1 MALFRAIVECVLLK
15 KKYIVAMTAEIFHII
30 YALYSRIKEICLL
43 KSAFAGS
50 KINFDTYLSIPKMHH
65 PSPPPTLLP
74 AKKQEVEFVLRL
86 IYRMP

>member
-30 YALYSRIKEICLL
+30 YAYSRIKEICLL

-50 KINFDTYLSIPKMHH
+50 KINFDTLFVDTKNA
-65 PSPPPTLLP
+65 PSLP
-74 AKKQEVEFVLRL
+74 SSNPSSREKTGS
-86 IYRMP
+86 

>member
-30 YALYSRIKEICLL
+30 YAYSRIKEICLL

>member
-50 KINFDTYLSIPKMHH
+50 KINFDTLFVDTKNA
-65 PSPPPTLLP
+65 PSLP
-74 AKKQEVEFVLRL
+74 SSNPSSREKTGS
-86 IYRMP
+86 